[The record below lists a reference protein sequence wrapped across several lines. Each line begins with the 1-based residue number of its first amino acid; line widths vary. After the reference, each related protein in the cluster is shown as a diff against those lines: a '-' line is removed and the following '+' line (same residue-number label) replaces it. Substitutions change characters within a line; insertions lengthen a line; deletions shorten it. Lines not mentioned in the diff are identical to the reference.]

1 LKNDQNT
8 ICGTPNY
15 IAPEIIENQPYS
27 FKSDSW
33 AIGCIIFA
41 INTGSPPFE
50 VLSIYNRVK
59 M

>member
-1 LKNDQNT
+1 LKNNLNT

-33 AIGCIIFA
+33 AVGCIIFA
-41 INTGSPPFE
+41 ITTGFPPF
-50 VLSIYNRVK
+50 
-59 M
+59 